1 MKISLRGWLL
11 IGTLAAFSAA
21 FIVFGTPLLRAADSS
36 SAVGGQLTEES
47 LGNLLA
53 AMGLEP
59 KKEEHRY
66 DFAFRAMYFGE
77 EWDLT
82 MSTVLSQNGQWVWV
96 MAWLDELPR
105 SAADVPR
112 TSLLRLLADN
122 DTMGTGKFFSYVA
135 GNRRFV
141 LQRALPNDNM
151 TTAGFKEIL
160 KDMGASVVETYPHWN
175 VENWKTTAS
184 EQIASAK
191 TDSETAQPVGS
202 TTETPAADEKTA
214 DFEQTDK

>member
-1 MKISLRGWLL
+1 MKISLRGWFL
-11 IGTLAAFSAA
+11 IGTLAATAAA
-21 FIVFGTPLLRAADSS
+21 FIAYAAPLLRAAD
-36 SAVGGQLTEES
+36 AEPAAGGQLTEET
-47 LGNLLA
+47 LGVMLT

-82 MSTVLSQNGQWVWV
+82 MSAVLSQNGQWVWV

-105 SAADVPR
+105 SAGDVPR
-112 TSLLRLLADN
+112 TALLRLLSDN

-141 LQRALPNDNM
+141 LQRALPNEAM
-151 TTAGFKEIL
+151 TTPAFREIL

-175 VENWKTTAS
+175 VGNWKDKNA
-184 EQIASAK
+184 
-191 TDSETAQPVGS
+191 DPS
-202 TTETPAADEKTA
+202 T
-214 DFEQTDK
+214 EQTSYEKSNSSGSRPVSRTEPVTSTEHQTSAP